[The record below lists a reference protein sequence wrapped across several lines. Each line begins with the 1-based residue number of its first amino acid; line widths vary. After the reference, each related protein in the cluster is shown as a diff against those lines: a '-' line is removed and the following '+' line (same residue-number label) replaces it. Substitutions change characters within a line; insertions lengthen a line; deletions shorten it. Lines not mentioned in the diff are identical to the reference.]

1 VKVNRNDQAKILSPQ
16 EIAWLFDGKLG
27 LVSDLKLFRLLI
39 GLGNGRGME
48 AGASLLPKAIASLS
62 LLSYIE
68 GLPTARDQALFGCL
82 YTTARV
88 NEACSLHTADVYG
101 TDGRV
106 RDRITFRRATTKGK
120 QETRSVPV
128 SSELKQLLEGYRSD
142 PERISFAAR
151 PYLFPGRWERGHI
164 CPESADAIL
173 RAAFKRLGIEGAS
186 THSFRRTTITWMHN
200 ERVPI
205 KHIQSISGHKSLSAL
220 QRYIDVTEKDK
231 EMACCSADTARVAT
245 MSFRS

>member
-1 VKVNRNDQAKILSPQ
+1 VKINRHDQAKILSAQ

-27 LVSDLKLFRLLI
+27 LVSDLKLFRLLVCF
-39 GLGNGRGME
+39 REVKGME
-48 AGASLLPKAIASLS
+48 ALSSLL

-68 GLPTARDQALFGCL
+68 GLPTERDRALFGICL

-88 NEACSLHTADVYG
+88 NEACSLHAADVYG

-106 RDRITFRRATTKGK
+106 RGRITFRRTTTKGK

-128 SSELKQLLEGYRSD
+128 SPELRELMTRYHSD
-142 PERISFAAR
+142 R
-151 PYLFPGRWERGHI
+151 PYLFPGRWGRGHI

-173 RAAFKRLGIEGAS
+173 RASFNRLGIEGAS
-186 THSFRRTTITWMHN
+186 THSFRRTAITWMHN

-231 EMACCSADTARVAT
+231 EMAINTL
-245 MSFRS
+245 SFRS

>member
-1 VKVNRNDQAKILSPQ
+1 
-16 EIAWLFDGKLG
+16 
-27 LVSDLKLFRLLI
+27 
-39 GLGNGRGME
+39 
-48 AGASLLPKAIASLS
+48 
-62 LLSYIE
+62 
-68 GLPTARDQALFGCL
+68 LFGICL
-82 YTTARV
+82 YTTARI
-88 NEACSLHTADVYG
+88 NEACLLNTADVYG

-106 RDRITFRRATTKGK
+106 RGAKQFPLWGNRITFRRNTTKGK

-128 SSELKQLLEGYRSD
+128 SPELRQLLEGYRSD

-151 PYLFPGRWERGHI
+151 PYLFPGRWWRRHI

-173 RAAFKRLGIEGAS
+173 RAAFKQLGIEGAS
-186 THSFRRTTITWMHN
+186 TQSFRRKAITWMHN

-231 EMACCSADTARVAT
+231 EMAIAPSQGQLIKELLFSCELSVLKQTCTVKHNFLYCKSANNYLDTVCD
-245 MSFRS
+245 SL

>member
-1 VKVNRNDQAKILSPQ
+1 MKINRHDQAKILSLQ
-16 EIAWLFDGKLG
+16 EIIWLFDGKVELF
-27 LVSDLKLFRLLI
+27 SDLKLFRLLVWFR
-39 GLGNGRGME
+39 GVKGME
-48 AGASLLPKAIASLS
+48 AITSLS
-62 LLSYIE
+62 MLFYIE
-68 GLPTARDQALFGCL
+68 GLPTERDRALFGICL
-82 YTTARV
+82 YTTARI
-88 NEACSLHTADVYG
+88 NEACSLHSADVYG

-106 RDRITFRRATTKGK
+106 RDWITFRRATTKGK

-128 SSELKQLLEGYRSD
+128 SPELRQLLSGYRSN
-142 PERISFAAR
+142 R
-151 PYLFPGRWERGHI
+151 PYLFPGRWGRGHL

-186 THSFRRTTITWMHN
+186 THSFRRTAITWMHN

-231 EMACCSADTARVAT
+231 EMAIAT
-245 MSFRS
+245 LSFRS

>member
-1 VKVNRNDQAKILSPQ
+1 VKINRHDQAKILSPP
-16 EIAWLFDGKLG
+16 EIAWLFDGKVG

-48 AGASLLPKAIASLS
+48 AIS
-62 LLSYIE
+62 LLSYME
-68 GLPTARDQALFGCL
+68 GLPTDRDRALFGICL

-128 SSELKQLLEGYRSD
+128 SPELRELLSGYRSD
-142 PERISFAAR
+142 R
-151 PYLFPGRWERGHI
+151 PYLFPGRWGRGHI

-186 THSFRRTTITWMHN
+186 THSFRRTAITWMHN

-231 EMACCSADTARVAT
+231 EMAIAT
-245 MSFRS
+245 LSFRSGYSEV

>member
-1 VKVNRNDQAKILSPQ
+1 MDSFHAERYNTPK
-16 EIAWLFDGKLG
+16 
-27 LVSDLKLFRLLI
+27 
-39 GLGNGRGME
+39 
-48 AGASLLPKAIASLS
+48 KAIASLS

-68 GLPTARDQALFGCL
+68 GLPTERDRSLFGICL

-88 NEACSLHTADVYG
+88 NEACSLHSADVYG

-128 SSELKQLLEGYRSD
+128 SPELRELLTGYRSD
-142 PERISFAAR
+142 R
-151 PYLFPGRWERGHI
+151 PYLFPGRWGRGHI

-173 RAAFKRLGIEGAS
+173 RATFKRLGIEGAS
-186 THSFRRTTITWMHN
+186 THSFRQTAITWMHN

-231 EMACCSADTARVAT
+231 EMAIAPGQGQLIKELLFSCELSVLKQTCTVKHNLLYFKSANNYVDTVCD
-245 MSFRS
+245 SL

>member
-1 VKVNRNDQAKILSPQ
+1 VKINRHDQAKILSPQ

-27 LVSDLKLFRLLI
+27 LVSDLKLLRSLVWM
-39 GLGNGRGME
+39 GRERGME
-48 AGASLLPKAIASLS
+48 TITSLS
-62 LLSYIE
+62 MLSYIE
-68 GLPTARDQALFGCL
+68 GLATERDRALFSICL

-101 TDGRV
+101 ADGRV

-128 SSELKQLLEGYRSD
+128 SPELRKLLEGYRSD
-142 PERISFAAR
+142 R
-151 PYLFPGRWERGHI
+151 PYLFPGRWGRGHI
-164 CPESADAIL
+164 CPEAADAIL

-186 THSFRRTTITWMHN
+186 THSFRRTAITWMHN

-220 QRYIDVTEKDK
+220 QRYIDVTDKDK
-231 EMACCSADTARVAT
+231 EMAISTLN
-245 MSFRS
+245 FHNKG

>member
-1 VKVNRNDQAKILSPQ
+1 MKVNRHDQAKILSPQ

-27 LVSDLKLFRLLI
+27 LVADLKVFRLLI
-39 GLGNGRGME
+39 W
-48 AGASLLPKAIASLS
+48 LLEGKEFGAIASLS

-68 GLPTARDQALFGCL
+68 GLPTERDRALFGICL

-128 SSELKQLLEGYRSD
+128 SPELRNLLEGYRSD
-142 PERISFAAR
+142 R
-151 PYLFPGRWERGHI
+151 PYLFPGRWGRGHI

-186 THSFRRTTITWMHN
+186 THSFRRTAITWMHN

-231 EMACCSADTARVAT
+231 EMAVAT
-245 MSFRS
+245 LSFR

>member
-1 VKVNRNDQAKILSPQ
+1 VKINRHDQAKILSPQ
-16 EIAWLFDGKLG
+16 EIAWLFDGKVG
-27 LVSDLKLFRLLI
+27 FVSDLKLLRLLVWV
-39 GLGNGRGME
+39 GKREGME
-48 AGASLLPKAIASLS
+48 AIASLS
-62 LLSYIE
+62 LLSYTE
-68 GLPTARDQALFGCL
+68 GLPTERDRALFGICL

-101 TDGRV
+101 VDGRV

-128 SSELKQLLEGYRSD
+128 SPELRQLLEGYRS
-142 PERISFAAR
+142 AR
-151 PYLFPGRWERGHI
+151 PYLFPGRWGRGHI

-186 THSFRRTTITWMHN
+186 THSFRRTAITWMHN

-231 EMACCSADTARVAT
+231 EVAIST
-245 MSFRS
+245 LSFRL